1 MGRTGHHD
9 IGQFFILRV
18 GFPRVLAEEAKGA
31 RRRRGCREQGEG
43 GGGRH
48 FVRWIVW
55 AGWVRVVCVVVLL
68 GVEKCDLG
76 RDGMLMRCAYNCP
89 LDEVQGAET
98 GYNRLGSRF
107 VLYRV

>member
-48 FVRWIVW
+48 FVRWIAWGGMGVCGGGGAPLVVW
-55 AGWVRVVCVVVLL
+55 GGKVRPC
-68 GVEKCDLG
+68 E
-76 RDGMLMRCAYNCP
+76 DGMLMR
-89 LDEVQGAET
+89 L
-98 GYNRLGSRF
+98 
-107 VLYRV
+107 